1 VRRRLRI
8 ATRRSPLALWQAHH
22 VKTQLEAAHA
32 GLEVELLPLT
42 TAGDRLRDRPLATA
56 GGKGLFI
63 KELELALESGQAE
76 LAVHSMK
83 DVPWRLPNGLVIG
96 AVLARA
102 DPRDAFIS
110 LNYPNLRALPERAT
124 LGTSSQRR
132 AALVRAARPD
142 LEISALRGN
151 VETRLARLD
160 QGRCDGILL
169 AVAGLARLGLGS
181 RITEYLDPAVFVP
194 AVGQGV
200 IGVECQHD
208 SQARE
213 MIQALEHAATR
224 SCLEAER
231 AFAEALSASCTSP
244 IAAHARLD
252 GGQLAISGF
261 VGAPDGQRVYRA
273 ELSGPRDAPHAL
285 GRALAERIQAAGAS
299 ALLAEL
305 AAAGA

>member
-1 VRRRLRI
+1 VSRLRI

-22 VKTQLEAAHA
+22 VKAQLEAQHA

-42 TAGDRLRDRPLATA
+42 TAGDRLKDRPLAAA

-63 KELELALESGQAE
+63 KELERALETGQAE

-83 DVPWRLPNGLVIG
+83 DVPWRMPDGLVIG

-102 DPRDAFIS
+102 DPRDAFVS
-110 LNYPNLRALPERAT
+110 LRHASVSALPARAT
-124 LGTSSQRR
+124 VGTSSQRR
-132 AALVRAARPD
+132 AALLRALRPD
-142 LEISALRGN
+142 LEITALRGN

-160 QGRCDGILL
+160 QGRCDAVLL
-169 AVAGLARLGLGS
+169 AAAGLARLKLEE

-200 IGVECQHD
+200 IGVECRD
-208 SQARE
+208 DAQARDWLLP
-213 MIQALEHAATR
+213 LEHAPTR
-224 SCLEAER
+224 ICLDAER
-231 AFAEALSASCTSP
+231 AFAQALAASCTSP
-244 IAAHARLD
+244 IAAHARLHA
-252 GGQLAISGF
+252 GQLALAGF

-273 ELSGPRDAPHAL
+273 ELAGPSQEPQAL
-285 GRALAERIQAAGAS
+285 GRALADRLQRAGAA

-305 AAAGA
+305 AAAEQ